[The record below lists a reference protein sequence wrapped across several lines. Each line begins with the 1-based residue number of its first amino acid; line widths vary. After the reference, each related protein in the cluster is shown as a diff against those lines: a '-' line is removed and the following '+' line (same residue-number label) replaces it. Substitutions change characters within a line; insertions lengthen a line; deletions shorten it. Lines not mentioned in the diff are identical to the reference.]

1 MWTVVNFPF
10 VTVLTRLCKVA
21 AGRPINICSGFLR
34 DHLRDFNITV
44 TCLQVL
50 NQMLKHTAV
59 AGFSSPWSFDL
70 GYNVVFKSAECRVG
84 WYLTWNL
91 TYSSV
96 FIVRLSLC
104 SPVFHLS
111 SSPVSSP
118 LSFTSVVFWIRPSSS
133 CPSPSFSL
141 CLSLISHSPSLSLS
155 PSLSFQVLR
164 IMAVFLRLA
173 VLTSARAQ
181 TAWCDAATE
190 GCTLCPRA
198 FPRTPRSCESLVHTH
213 THGLNT
219 KTCTFAFCSNT
230 QTRHMHTN
238 RQKWGYFCRC
248 FLSSNMQSHKQTHK
262 HTRRRHTAAVILMQQ
277 FVLCCFRNS
286 QTIEC
291 IHTQDHTHMFLI
303 SLLGSMGLKWF

>member
-1 MWTVVNFPF
+1 
-10 VTVLTRLCKVA
+10 
-21 AGRPINICSGFLR
+21 
-34 DHLRDFNITV
+34 
-44 TCLQVL
+44 
-50 NQMLKHTAV
+50 
-59 AGFSSPWSFDL
+59 
-70 GYNVVFKSAECRVG
+70 
-84 WYLTWNL
+84 
-91 TYSSV
+91 
-96 FIVRLSLC
+96 
-104 SPVFHLS
+104 
-111 SSPVSSP
+111 
-118 LSFTSVVFWIRPSSS
+118 
-133 CPSPSFSL
+133 
-141 CLSLISHSPSLSLS
+141 
-155 PSLSFQVLR
+155 
-164 IMAVFLRLA
+164 MAVFLRLA

-248 FLSSNMQSHKQTHK
+248 FLSSNMQSHEQTHK

-291 IHTQDHTHMFLI
+291 IHTQDHTLMFLI
-303 SLLGSMGLKWF
+303 CLFGSMGLKWF

>member
-1 MWTVVNFPF
+1 MCTVVNFPF

-59 AGFSSPWSFDL
+59 AGFSSPWSLDL

-96 FIVRLSLC
+96 FIVHLSLC
-104 SPVFHLS
+104 SPVFNLS

-198 FPRTPRSCESLVHTH
+198 FPRTPRSCESLVHTRLKHKDVHVRFLFKH
-213 THGLNT
+213 TDAPHAH
-219 KTCTFAFCSNT
+219 K
-230 QTRHMHTN
+230 QTEMGH
-238 RQKWGYFCRC
+238 FCRC
-248 FLSSNMQSHKQTHK
+248 FLSSNMQSHEQTHK

-286 QTIEC
+286 QTI
-291 IHTQDHTHMFLI
+291 
-303 SLLGSMGLKWF
+303 